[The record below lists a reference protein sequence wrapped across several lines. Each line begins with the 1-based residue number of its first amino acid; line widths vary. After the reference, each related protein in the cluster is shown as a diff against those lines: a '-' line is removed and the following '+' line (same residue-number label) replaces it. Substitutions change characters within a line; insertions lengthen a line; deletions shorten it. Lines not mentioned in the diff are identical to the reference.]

1 MNKHAQTRISF
12 DWLIAP
18 ESTNASL
25 SDHLESAKWIPYPF
39 PPEVGHGGGEAY
51 ELVTGMVIFKGESH
65 FTDAVRG
72 QMVSLAEVNMT
83 LKEPSLMVQSLIDG
97 QALINDLDNGRQYL
111 YSRGNDIYRFT
122 DAIRL
127 IPAHD
132 SSTTVEVMTL
142 LIGESVLAT
151 LLGEGQANTLLKRLG
166 LLPPPQVHVRPT
178 PGYVTKP
185 LHTALDES
193 LRGPL
198 KMVVAQARTLEYLAA
213 LSQSVQEPARTQ
225 ATGQDKKLVHR
236 LHDYL
241 MQLEGGMPTLLELS
255 STFGRTAQLLNDD
268 FVAEYGESIYGF
280 MQERR
285 MQQAHEAILKTD
297 IALKQLSEPMGY
309 THVSNFSAAF
319 KRRFGYAPGSLRK
332 TTTPT

>member
-1 MNKHAQTRISF
+1 MDKHAETKISF
-12 DWLIAP
+12 DWLVAP

-25 SDHLESAKWIPYPF
+25 SDHLESAQWIPYPF
-39 PPEVGHGGGEAY
+39 PPEMGHGGGEAY
-51 ELVTGMVIFKGESH
+51 ELVTGMVIFRGESH

-72 QMVSLAEVNMT
+72 QMVSLAEINMS
-83 LKEPSLMVQSLIDG
+83 LKEPSLMVQSLIRG

-122 DAIRL
+122 ESVRL

-132 SSTTVEVMTL
+132 SSSTVEVITL
-142 LIGESVLAT
+142 LIGKSVLAT

-185 LHTALDES
+185 LHTALDQS
-193 LRGPL
+193 LRGSL

-213 LSQSVQEPARTQ
+213 LSQSVQEPEKSKVASSDR
-225 ATGQDKKLVHR
+225 KLVHR

-241 MQLEGGMPTLLELS
+241 LQLEGAVPTLIELA
-255 STFGRTAQLLNDD
+255 STFGRSAQLLNDD

-297 IALKQLSEPMGY
+297 IALKQLSERMGY
-309 THVSNFSAAF
+309 SHVSNFSAAF
-319 KRRFGYAPGSLRK
+319 KRRFGYAPGSIRK
-332 TTTPT
+332 A